1 MQSLRKYMLSF
12 FSVFELKLQIYLNS
26 VESNT
31 NLESINLVT
40 VNIPHHINT
49 NKIISFANQ
58 LTVFY
63 MIGKICR

>member
-1 MQSLRKYMLSF
+1 MLSS

-31 NLESINLVT
+31 NLEAINLVT

-49 NKIISFANQ
+49 DKIISFANQ

>member
-1 MQSLRKYMLSF
+1 MLSP

-31 NLESINLVT
+31 NLEAINLVT
-40 VNIPHHINT
+40 VNIPHRINT